1 MTGRRI
7 AIDCGRGVYG
17 CRNIR
22 ITCSAGFG
30 NLPSNQLQGSLRLV
44 LDSVAV
50 LPPAFNASERKAAF
64 QGRADLDL
72 IDSAGKTLDSQIS
85 LIAGR
90 QNAAILM

>member
-1 MTGRRI
+1 
-7 AIDCGRGVYG
+7 
-17 CRNIR
+17 
-22 ITCSAGFG
+22 
-30 NLPSNQLQGSLRLV
+30 